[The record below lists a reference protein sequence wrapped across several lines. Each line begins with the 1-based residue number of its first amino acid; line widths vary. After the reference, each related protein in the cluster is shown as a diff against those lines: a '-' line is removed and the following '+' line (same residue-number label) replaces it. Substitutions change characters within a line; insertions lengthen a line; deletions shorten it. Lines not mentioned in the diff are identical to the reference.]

1 MSTIAR
7 WAPFAAPRRVD
18 AFRAGTRSRRARPTL
33 LSSSSFAREGSLGRV
48 PRRRR
53 APPRAARVPIAAA
66 VHRTR
71 RGDRGECLPV
81 YAAADAS
88 LASGDAPNPPSPFQ
102 RAVTFA
108 RDNYFLVGMLSCVA
122 AASLAPEF
130 GANGGPLRP
139 EITVNKIAV
148 RAMFLI
154 SGMNLPLAE
163 LRAAVTNVRAN
174 LLIQTFIFG
183 VAGVVVALAA
193 GPALSALGLLTPRLI
208 DGLVVLAC
216 LPTTIGS
223 GVALTNAA
231 EGNVAIS
238 LFHAVFSNLAGIA
251 VTPALIFLY
260 LGADGAA
267 VGSAGAAAGKLA
279 SQVLGPVLVGMAI
292 RSAPSFAAS
301 LGSKPVKSKLKLAS
315 DGIIL
320 AIIYNTFCNTF
331 KGGFGVAAGEVSA
344 LFAILAA
351 LLAAYKAAIFFA
363 ANAVGL
369 ARRDAVAA
377 VYMGSQKTL
386 AFGLPLIKAL
396 FEGSPDLAWLCLPAL
411 VYHPMQIALGSA
423 LVPRLRSWASEGES
437 AGKPAGKSAG
447 ESAGK
452 SQE

>member
-18 AFRAGTRSRRARPTL
+18 AFRAGTRARRARPTL

-71 RGDRGECLPV
+71 RGDRGERLPV
-81 YAAADAS
+81 YAAADAPR
-88 LASGDAPNPPSPFQ
+88 LRRRPEPPSPFE

-251 VTPALIFLY
+251 VTPRSSSCT
-260 LGADGAA
+260 
-267 VGSAGAAAGKLA
+267 SA
-279 SQVLGPVLVGMAI
+279 
-292 RSAPSFAAS
+292 R
-301 LGSKPVKSKLKLAS
+301 
-315 DGIIL
+315 
-320 AIIYNTFCNTF
+320 T
-331 KGGFGVAAGEVSA
+331 
-344 LFAILAA
+344 
-351 LLAAYKAAIFFA
+351 
-363 ANAVGL
+363 
-369 ARRDAVAA
+369 ARR
-377 VYMGSQKTL
+377 
-386 AFGLPLIKAL
+386 
-396 FEGSPDLAWLCLPAL
+396 W
-411 VYHPMQIALGSA
+411 
-423 LVPRLRSWASEGES
+423 VPRARRRENSRRRCWVRCWWEWRFVRRHRSPRRWARSRS
-437 AGKPAGKSAG
+437 SPS
-447 ESAGK
+447 
-452 SQE
+452 